1 MVSHAPIPVPA
12 MPLSMSSTIALK
24 QNAFPTRRHMPANP
38 VQLSPVFLR
47 RSSSAKSGFRS
58 LCGHEQRSFNQL
70 SRSTRPA
77 FWNLSTGVAL
87 ALENR
92 FPTRFMPGP

>member
-1 MVSHAPIPVPA
+1 
-12 MPLSMSSTIALK
+12 MSSTVALNKTRSPPTGTIAGEPSF
-24 QNAFPTRRHMPANP
+24 NSRP
-38 VQLSPVFLR
+38 VLLR

-58 LCGHEQRSFNQL
+58 LCGQEQRSFY
-70 SRSTRPA
+70 SYRAIRPA

-92 FPTRFMPGP
+92 FSTRFMPGSCTGVVVGT